1 MSSTLTR
8 CDLVPVRIRRLFP
21 EPARP
26 PAHLPLPGL
35 LVHAELRL
43 LFWAPPGRL
52 HVARLLL
59 LQWRLLLALLD
70 GLIAFK
76 DAKYNVSDNSS

>member
-1 MSSTLTR
+1 MNMH
-8 CDLVPVRIRRLFP
+8 DVPVCIRGLFP

-43 LFWAPPGRL
+43 LFRAPPDRWF
-52 HVARLLL
+52 HAARLLL
-59 LQWRLLLALLD
+59 LWILLLWSLLLLWRLLLALLD
-70 GLIAFK
+70 GII
-76 DAKYNVSDNSS
+76 